1 MISRELAG
9 FLEGPVGI
17 HLGARNERLEP
28 SGARCIAVAVE
39 PDGAHLVVYL
49 SRVAA
54 ARVLPDLE
62 ATGRA
67 AVSFARPVDERAC
80 QVKGVFVS
88 ARDAREEER
97 ERVASQWD
105 SFRANLEEIGI
116 PRATN
121 AAWVTWPCLAVRL
134 RATELFEQTPRPG
147 TGGPLA

>member
-1 MISRELAG
+1 
-9 FLEGPVGI
+9 
-17 HLGARNERLEP
+17 
-28 SGARCIAVAVE
+28 VE
-39 PDGAHLVVYL
+39 PDGLHLMVYL
-49 SRVAA
+49 ARIAA

-67 AVSFARPVDERAC
+67 ALSFARPVDERAC

-88 ARDAREEER
+88 AREATEAER

-105 SFRANLEEIGI
+105 LFRANLEEIGI